1 MPLWVVATPIGN
13 LADVSPRAREA
24 LARASLVLCEDTR
37 RTRTLYQALGLAP
50 PRLLSCYAQNEI
62 ARVDEALAVL
72 SSGAD
77 VALVTDAGTPALSDP
92 GGRIVEAAHAAG
104 IEIHPVAGPSSVAA
118 ALSVSGF
125 NATPFQFLGFPP
137 RRAGDRRRFVED
149 AQRWPG
155 TVVILES
162 ARRIAPLLEDW
173 AAIDPDRGVVIAREL
188 TKVHEEIVRGTLAT
202 ISRGPFLGEV
212 VVVLGPRVAE
222 PAVSAQSV
230 GEGLGEIA
238 GALAQRWGTSKK
250 EAYAALLDLERT
262 RASRSPASGRGSGS

>member
-13 LADVSPRAREA
+13 LADLSPRARET
-24 LARASLVLCEDTR
+24 LARASVVLCEDTR
-37 RTRTLYQALGLAP
+37 CTRTLYQALGLAP
-50 PRLLSCYAQNEI
+50 PRLVSCYAQNEI
-62 ARVDEALAVL
+62 ARVDEAIALL
-72 SSGAD
+72 SSGAE

-104 IEIHPVAGPSSVAA
+104 IEVHAVAGPSAVAA

-155 TVVILES
+155 AVVVLES
-162 ARRIAPLLEDW
+162 ARRIAPLLDDW
-173 AAIDPDRGVVIAREL
+173 AAIDPERGAVIAREL
-188 TKVHEEIVRGTLAT
+188 TKVHEEILRGTLRT
-202 ISRGPFLGEV
+202 IARGPFLGEIV
-212 VVVLGPRVAE
+212 LVLGPRVAE
-222 PAVSAQSV
+222 PVATAQQL

-238 GALAQRWGTSKK
+238 AALALRWGATKK
-250 EAYAALLDLERT
+250 EAYAALVAMERN
-262 RASRSPASGRGSGS
+262 RSEAGGQEE

>member
-13 LADVSPRAREA
+13 LADVSPRARET
-24 LARASLVLCEDTR
+24 LARATLVLCEDTR

-62 ARVDEALAVL
+62 TRVDEALAAL

-92 GGRIVEAAHAAG
+92 GGRIVEAAHDAG
-104 IEIHPVAGPSSVAA
+104 IAIHPVAGPSSVAA

-137 RRAGDRRRFVED
+137 RRAGDRRRFVTD

-155 TVVILES
+155 TVVVLES
-162 ARRIAPLLEDW
+162 ARRIAPLLDDW

-188 TKVHEEIVRGTLAT
+188 TKVHEEILRGTLAT

-222 PAVSAQSV
+222 PTVSSESV
-230 GEGLGEIA
+230 GEGLGAIA
-238 GALAQRWGTSKK
+238 GALAQRWGASKK
-250 EAYAALLDLERT
+250 EAYAALVEIERA
-262 RASRSPASGRGSGS
+262 RASRSSASGRGSGS

>member
-13 LADVSPRAREA
+13 LADVSARARET

-62 ARVDEALAVL
+62 ERVDEALEVL

-92 GGRIVEAAHAAG
+92 GGRIVEAAHEAG

-149 AQRWPG
+149 AQRWHG
-155 TVVILES
+155 TVVVLES
-162 ARRIAPLLEDW
+162 ARRIAPLLDDW

-188 TKVHEEIVRGTLAT
+188 TKVHEEILRGTLGT

-212 VVVLGPRVAE
+212 VLVLGPRVAE
-222 PAVSAQSV
+222 PVVPARSV

-238 GALAQRWGTSKK
+238 AALAQRWGTSKK
-250 EAYAALLDLERT
+250 EAYASLVELERA
-262 RASRSPASGRGSGS
+262 RASRSSASGRGSGS

>member
-1 MPLWVVATPIGN
+1 VPLWVVATPIGN
-13 LADVSPRAREA
+13 LADVSPRARET

-77 VALVTDAGTPALSDP
+77 VALVTDAGTPGLSDP
-92 GGRIVEAAHAAG
+92 GGRIVEAAHDAG
-104 IEIHPVAGPSSVAA
+104 IEIHAVAGPSSVAA

-155 TVVILES
+155 TVVVLES
-162 ARRIAPLLEDW
+162 ARRLAPLLDDW
-173 AAIDPDRGVVIAREL
+173 AAIDPERGVVIAREL
-188 TKVHEEIVRGTLAT
+188 TKVHEELVRGTLAT

-212 VVVLGPRVAE
+212 VLVLGPRVAE
-222 PAVSAQSV
+222 PVGSSQSV

-238 GALAQRWGTSKK
+238 SALAQRWGASKK
-250 EAYAALLDLERT
+250 EAYAALVALERR
-262 RASRSPASGRGSGS
+262 RAGEE

>member
-1 MPLWVVATPIGN
+1 VPLWVVATPIGN
-13 LADVSPRAREA
+13 LADVSPRARET

-92 GGRIVEAAHAAG
+92 GGRIVEAALDAG
-104 IEIHPVAGPSSVAA
+104 IEIHPVAGPSSIAA

-155 TVVILES
+155 TVVVLEA
-162 ARRIAPLLEDW
+162 ARRLAPLLDDW

-222 PAVSAQSV
+222 PAVSSQSV

-238 GALAQRWGTSKK
+238 AALARRWGTSKK

-262 RASRSPASGRGSGS
+262 RASGSSASGRGSGS

>member
-1 MPLWVVATPIGN
+1 VPLWVVATPIGN
-13 LADVSPRAREA
+13 LADVSPRARET
-24 LARASLVLCEDTR
+24 LARATLVLCEDTR

-62 ARVDEALAVL
+62 TRVDEALAAL

-92 GGRIVEAAHAAG
+92 GGRIVEAAHDAG
-104 IEIHPVAGPSSVAA
+104 IAIHPVAGPSSVAA

-137 RRAGDRRRFVED
+137 RRAGDRRRFVTD

-155 TVVILES
+155 TVVVLES
-162 ARRIAPLLEDW
+162 ARRIAPLLDDW

-188 TKVHEEIVRGTLAT
+188 TKVHEEILRGTLAT

-222 PAVSAQSV
+222 PTVSSESV
-230 GEGLGEIA
+230 GEGLGAIA
-238 GALAQRWGTSKK
+238 GALAQRWGASKK
-250 EAYAALLDLERT
+250 EAYAALVEIERA
-262 RASRSPASGRGSGS
+262 RASRSSASGRGSGS